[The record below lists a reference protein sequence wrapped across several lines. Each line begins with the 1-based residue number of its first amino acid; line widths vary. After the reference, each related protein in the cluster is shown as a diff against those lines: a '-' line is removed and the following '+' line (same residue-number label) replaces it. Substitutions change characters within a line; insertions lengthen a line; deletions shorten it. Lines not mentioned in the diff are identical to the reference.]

1 MLAFYSELGYN
12 NSCRKTCEN
21 LEWNFIMLK
30 FANLSLAQ
38 KRFVVA
44 VIESNPQYKKD
55 PQITLK
61 ECAAIYYTLRDQ
73 RTGAKGEKIGYP
85 NWLFNK
91 NKVER
96 GVYQLPVPTD
106 AELAAY
112 AKELADKQTAPVAK
126 AKAKVAKLAKA
137 KTVKVKK
144 PEAEVETAET
154 EMETSRLQQIIED
167 SEYVDE
173 DVEDFNEI
181 LRQNGIE
188 V

>member
-1 MLAFYSELGYN
+1 
-12 NSCRKTCEN
+12 
-21 LEWNFIMLK
+21 MLK
-30 FANLSLAQ
+30 FNALSLSQ

-44 VIESNPQYKKD
+44 VIESNPQYKKA

-73 RTGAKGEKIGYP
+73 RTGSKGEKIGYP

-106 AELAAY
+106 AELSAF
-112 AKELADKQTAPVAK
+112 AKEIADKQTAPVAK

-137 KTVKVKK
+137 KTVKTKTVADKD
-144 PEAEVETAET
+144 EQF
-154 EMETSRLQQIIED
+154 EMSRLQRIIDE
-167 SEYVDE
+167 SVEVDG
-173 DVEDFNEI
+173 DVEDFNAI
-181 LRQNGIE
+181 LRENGIT

>member
-1 MLAFYSELGYN
+1 
-12 NSCRKTCEN
+12 
-21 LEWNFIMLK
+21 MLK
-30 FANLSLAQ
+30 FANLSLSQ

-44 VIESNPQYKKD
+44 VIESNKQYKKD

-61 ECAAIYYTLRDQ
+61 ECAAIYYTIRDQ

-96 GVYQLPVPTD
+96 GVYQLPIPTD
-106 AELAAY
+106 AELSAY
-112 AKELADKQTAPVAK
+112 AKELAEKNTPKVAK

-137 KTVKVKK
+137 KTVKVKAPTK
-144 PEAEVETAET
+144 KVVAEDKM
-154 EMETSRLQQIIED
+154 EMSRLQKI
-167 SEYVDE
+167 VDE
-173 DVEDFNEI
+173 SADFNDDAEDFNAI
-181 LRQNGIE
+181 LRENGIT

>member
-1 MLAFYSELGYN
+1 
-12 NSCRKTCEN
+12 
-21 LEWNFIMLK
+21 MLK
-30 FANLSLAQ
+30 FANLTLAQ

-44 VIESNPQYKKD
+44 VLESNPQYKTD

-73 RTGAKGEKIGYP
+73 RTGAKNEKIGYP

-112 AKELADKQTAPVAK
+112 TKELADKLTAPVAK

-137 KTVKVKK
+137 KTVKVKTPK
-144 PEAEVETAET
+144 VEAEVEEAEV
-154 EMETSRLQQIIED
+154 ESSRLQKIIDE

-173 DVEDFNEI
+173 DVEDFNQI
-181 LRQNGIE
+181 LRENGIE
-188 V
+188 I

>member
-1 MLAFYSELGYN
+1 
-12 NSCRKTCEN
+12 
-21 LEWNFIMLK
+21 MLK
-30 FANLSLAQ
+30 FANLTLSQ

-44 VIESNPQYKKD
+44 VLESNKQYKKD

-61 ECAAIYYTLRDQ
+61 ECAAIYYSIRDQ

-96 GVYQLPVPTD
+96 GVYQLPIPTD
-106 AELAAY
+106 VELSAY
-112 AKELADKQTAPVAK
+112 AKELAEKNTPKVAK

-137 KTVKVKK
+137 KTVKVKAPTK
-144 PEAEVETAET
+144 KVVAEDK
-154 EMETSRLQQIIED
+154 MEVSRLQKI
-167 SEYVDE
+167 VDE
-173 DVEDFNEI
+173 SVEFDDDTEDFNAI
-181 LRQNGIE
+181 LRENGIT

>member
-1 MLAFYSELGYN
+1 
-12 NSCRKTCEN
+12 
-21 LEWNFIMLK
+21 MLK
-30 FANLSLAQ
+30 FANLTLSQ

-44 VIESNPQYKKD
+44 VLESNKQYKKD

-61 ECAAIYYTLRDQ
+61 ECAAIYYTIRDQ

-96 GVYQLPVPTD
+96 GVYQLPIPTET
-106 AELAAY
+106 ELSAY
-112 AKELADKQTAPVAK
+112 AKELAEKNTPKVAK

-137 KTVKVKK
+137 KTVKVKAPTK
-144 PEAEVETAET
+144 KVVAEDK
-154 EMETSRLQQIIED
+154 MEVSRLQKIVDD
-167 SEYVDE
+167 SVEFDDE
-173 DVEDFNEI
+173 TEDFNAI
-181 LRQNGIE
+181 LRENGIT

>member
-1 MLAFYSELGYN
+1 VL
-12 NSCRKTCEN
+12 KIEN
-21 LEWNFIMLK
+21 FLKEYIMLK
-30 FANLSLAQ
+30 FNALSLSQ

-73 RTGAKGEKIGYP
+73 RTGSKGEKIGYP

-106 AELAAY
+106 AELSAF
-112 AKELADKQTAPVAK
+112 AKEIADKQTAPVAK

-137 KTVKVKK
+137 KTVKVKTPAK
-144 PEAEVETAET
+144 T
-154 EMETSRLQQIIED
+154 EDQMEISRLQRIIDD
-167 SEYVDE
+167 SVEVDG
-173 DVEDFNEI
+173 DVEDFNAI
-181 LRQNGIE
+181 LRENGIAI
-188 V
+188 